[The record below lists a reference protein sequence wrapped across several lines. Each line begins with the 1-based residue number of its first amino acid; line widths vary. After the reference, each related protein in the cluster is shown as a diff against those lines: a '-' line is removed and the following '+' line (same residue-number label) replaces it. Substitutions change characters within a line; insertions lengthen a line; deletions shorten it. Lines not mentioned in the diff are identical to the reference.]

1 MTATTSYHA
10 SAEPPRQPIPGANWP
25 RRGTALGGQPRQPA
39 SRKEADPPSESIQS
53 AGAEGKPQQY
63 GSSGEAGW
71 SGSVV
76 NAGSRGEKAG
86 VSAGLEEAP
95 WWSFCFKKT
104 LHAPNTC
111 GPQAGVNSEEPEARY
126 TGVFTSNSRDT

>member
-1 MTATTSYHA
+1 MTASTSYHA
-10 SAEPPRQPIPGANWP
+10 SAEPPHQPIPGANWP
-25 RRGTALGGQPRQPA
+25 RRGTALGGQLRQPA

-53 AGAEGKPQQY
+53 AGAGGKTQQY
-63 GSSGEAGW
+63 GSSGEAGG

-76 NAGSRGEKAG
+76 NAGGRGEKAG

-95 WWSFCFKKT
+95 WWIFCFKET

-111 GPQAGVNSEEPEARY
+111 GPQPEVSSEEPEARY
-126 TGVFTSNSRDT
+126 TGVFTSNSRDS